1 MTPTIVKVIK
11 EGRVTI
17 PNKIREKLG
26 IVTGDFVEIEVKKVG
41 LSESVKIPSDH
52 DGGERKQ

>member
-17 PNKIREKLG
+17 PNKIRKKQN
-26 IVTGDFVEIEVKKVG
+26 ICTGDFVEIEVKKVG
-41 LSESVKIPSDH
+41 LRESVKIPSDH
-52 DGGERKQ
+52 KGGERKQ